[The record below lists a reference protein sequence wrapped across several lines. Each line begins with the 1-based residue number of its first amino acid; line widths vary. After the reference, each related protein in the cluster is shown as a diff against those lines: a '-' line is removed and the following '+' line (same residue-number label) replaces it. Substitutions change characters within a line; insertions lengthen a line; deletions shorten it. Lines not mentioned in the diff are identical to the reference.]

1 MSSNTIVLRKV
12 PPFMSKLE
20 DIYNICY
27 GGLNKIEKCQFAK
40 PVSRRINGEKLDMY
54 QLYIIHYQLCN
65 KEKLYKISY
74 VQENMN
80 ISNSFFDKEHKM
92 YMSDDGEIGC
102 LFNNNDNK
110 LAINLFKNDGN
121 KGSFFFTFINNV
133 SVNDIHKKFFM
144 HESFCSFNSN
154 NTLLLYS
161 AESEDMKLKKEN
173 TVFQKPDLDALKKL
187 NTGVYTETF
196 GEQYNYSF
204 FYLYLYN
211 LIDNTVKYI
220 TVKDITSCFYNP
232 KFIDETSFVCLSYR
246 TVPYRLGIYAFNI
259 RHNDLL
265 LCTLNDSDL
274 DITIDGDRTDIKDS
288 DAIGN
293 SGKSKKNH
301 VRCAYIKLSCKS
313 FKHIASPI
321 IIKDKDQIYVACLV
335 IFNKSD
341 EIKQHISE
349 YSLAIIKLEKDETKK
364 NKNKK
369 TNKDLPMEEEKSL
382 MHYENID
389 DIYYEHNNINGLKVE
404 DDRTDNIHVNNNNTN
419 DKTND
424 DVCNY
429 KKTETYILVKE
440 GEYTP
445 YFRGIYTNEIK
456 GCCYPYIFLN
466 TILYCNK
473 IIIAVH
479 MFSKKIYRVL
489 INDIYNENDSS
500 TSIEILCM
508 KENNLLISIRNMLL
522 NDILMYCIFNE
533 QHIKGDFIY
542 LTNLKSYNI
551 DFSTYSNTE
560 KTSDFIYSN
569 INDNSKNLFKILNEI
584 ETSVFENKHPYIR
597 RKKPNYNLLYQSEQE
612 YLNDIKD
619 KGVSLS
625 NFNLFN
631 KNNLRNLILYI
642 HGGPYS
648 LTYNEYRNIYI
659 FFAACGF
666 DVLCVNYIGSLTYTD
681 KPNILNGFVNTI
693 EINDI
698 MAVVQSFSKHFG
710 DYENIYL
717 YGGSYGGFASCSLLT
732 KSNIF
737 KGGCVINGV
746 YEWILSAYSSDV
758 PDFFVNLTVNKTA
771 EYDCIFD
778 KHDYAMLYE
787 MSPLNYAQ
795 NIKAPV
801 LIICSTNDMRVTYHN
816 SIALYNRLR
825 ALKKKT
831 KLFLFDGANHS
842 IDNYHY
848 DETILMNIILWFYD
862 YDTKKKK

>member
-1 MSSNTIVLRKV
+1 MNSNTNVLRKV
-12 PPFMSKLE
+12 PPFMNKLE
-20 DIYNICY
+20 DAYNICY
-27 GGLNKIEKCQFAK
+27 GGLNTIEKCQFGK
-40 PVSRRINGEKLDMY
+40 PVSRKINGEKLDTY

-65 KEKLYKISY
+65 KEQLYKISY

-80 ISNSFFDKEHKM
+80 ICNSFFDKEHKM

-110 LAINLFKNDGN
+110 LTINLFKNEGN
-121 KGSFFFTFINNV
+121 KGSFFFTSINSV
-133 SVNDIHKKFFM
+133 SVKDMHKRFFM

-154 NTLLLYS
+154 NTLLLYT
-161 AESEDMKLKKEN
+161 AESEDVKLKKEN
-173 TVFQKPDLDALKKL
+173 SIFPKSDLDALKKL

-196 GEQYNYSF
+196 GDQWNYSF

-220 TVKDITSCFYNP
+220 TVKDPTSCFYNP

-246 TVPYRLGIYAFNI
+246 TVPYRLSMHGLNTKP
-259 RHNDLL
+259 NDLL
-265 LCTLNDSDL
+265 LCTLNDPNL
-274 DITIDGDRTDIKDS
+274 DIPIDGDSTDIKDS
-288 DAIGN
+288 AAIGN

-301 VRCAYIKLSCKS
+301 VRCAYIKLSCKN
-313 FKHIASPI
+313 FRHVASPT

-335 IFNKSD
+335 VFNKNDGSNPYVSD
-341 EIKQHISE
+341 
-349 YSLAIIKLEKDETKK
+349 YSLVLIKLEKDETKK
-364 NKNKK
+364 NKK
-369 TNKDLPMEEEKSL
+369 TNKDVHMEEEKSL
-382 MHYENID
+382 IHYENTD
-389 DIYYEHNNINGLKVE
+389 DIYYEHNNISGLKVE
-404 DDRTDNIHVNNNNTN
+404 DYRTDNIHVNNNNTN
-419 DKTND
+419 DKIND
-424 DVCNY
+424 DACNY
-429 KKTETYILVKE
+429 KKTETYVLVKE

-445 YFRGIYTNEIK
+445 YFRGIYTDEII
-456 GCCYPYIFLN
+456 GYCYPYIFLN

-479 MFSKKIYRVL
+479 MFSKKVYRVL
-489 INDIYNENDSS
+489 INDIYNENDSG

-522 NDILMYCIFNE
+522 NDILMYCIFDE
-533 QHIKGDFIY
+533 RHIKGDFIY

-551 DFSTYSNTE
+551 DFSTYRNIE
-560 KTSDFIYSN
+560 KTRDFIYSN
-569 INDNSKNLFKILNEI
+569 INDNSKNLFKILSEL
-584 ETSVFENKHPYIR
+584 ETSLFENKHPYIR
-597 RKKPNYNLLYQSEQE
+597 RKKSSYNLLYQSEQE

-642 HGGPYS
+642 HGGPYCMS
-648 LTYNEYRNIYI
+648 FNEYKNLYI

-666 DVLCVNYIGSLTYTD
+666 DVLCVNYIGSLTFTD
-681 KPNILNGFVNTI
+681 KPILLNGIINTI
-693 EINDI
+693 EIDDI
-698 MAVVQSFSKHFG
+698 LAVLQSFSKHFG

-717 YGGSYGGFASCSLLT
+717 YGHSYGGFASCSLLT

-746 YEWILSAYSSDV
+746 YEWILSAFSTDI
-758 PDFFVNLTVNKTA
+758 PDFIISLTANKNP
-771 EYDCIFD
+771 EYDCVFD
-778 KHDYAMLYE
+778 KHDYTMLYE

-795 NIKAPV
+795 NIQAPV
-801 LIICSTNDMRVTYHN
+801 LIICSTNDMRVNYHN

-831 KLFLFDGANHS
+831 KLFLFDGEHHVIN
-842 IDNYHY
+842 NYHY
-848 DETILMNIILWFYD
+848 QETMLMNIILWFYD
-862 YDTKKKK
+862 YDNKKKK

>member
-1 MSSNTIVLRKV
+1 MNSNTNVLRKV
-12 PPFMSKLE
+12 PPFMNKLE

-27 GGLNKIEKCQFAK
+27 GGLNKIEKCQFGK

-110 LAINLFKNDGN
+110 LTINLFKNEGN
-121 KGSFFFTFINNV
+121 KGSFFFTSINNV
-133 SVNDIHKKFFM
+133 SVNDIHKNFFM
-144 HESFCSFNSN
+144 YESFCSFNSN

-161 AESEDMKLKKEN
+161 AESEDIKLKKEN
-173 TVFQKPDLDALKKL
+173 TAFQKPDLDALKKL

-196 GEQYNYSF
+196 GDQYNSSF

-220 TVKDITSCFYNP
+220 TVKDPTSCFYNP

-246 TVPYRLGIYAFNI
+246 TVPYRLSILSLSN
-259 RHNDLL
+259 RPNELL
-265 LCTLNDSDL
+265 LCTLNDPDL
-274 DITIDGDRTDIKDS
+274 DSTLYGDSADIKDS

-301 VRCAYIKLSCKS
+301 VRCAYIKLSCKN
-313 FKHIASPI
+313 FRHVASPI

-335 IFNKSD
+335 YFNKND
-341 EIKQHISE
+341 GNKPGVSE
-349 YSLAIIKLEKDETKK
+349 YNLVLIKLEKDETKK

-369 TNKDLPMEEEKSL
+369 TNKDVPMEEEKSL
-382 MHYENID
+382 IHYENTD
-389 DIYYEHNNINGLKVE
+389 DIYYEHNNISGLKVE
-404 DDRTDNIHVNNNNTN
+404 DDRTDSLHVNNNNTN
-419 DKTND
+419 DKIND

-429 KKTETYILVKE
+429 KKTETSILVKE

-445 YFRGIYTNEIK
+445 YFRGIYTDEII
-456 GCCYPYIFLN
+456 GHCYPYIFLN

-479 MFSKKIYRVL
+479 MFSKKMYRVL
-489 INDIYNENDSS
+489 INDIYNENDSG

-551 DFSTYSNTE
+551 DFSTYSNIE

-569 INDNSKNLFKILNEI
+569 INDNSKNLFKILSEI

-612 YLNDIKD
+612 YLDDIKD

-642 HGGPYS
+642 HGGPYCMS
-648 LTYNEYRNIYI
+648 FNEYRNLYI

-666 DVLCVNYIGSLTYTD
+666 DVLCVNYIGSLTFTD

-698 MAVVQSFSKHFG
+698 MAVFQSFSKHFG

-737 KGGCVINGV
+737 KGGCIINGI
-746 YEWILSAYSSDV
+746 YEWILSAYTTDI
-758 PDFFVNLTVNKTA
+758 PDCLISLAVNKNP
-771 EYDCIFD
+771 EYDCILD
-778 KHDYAMLYE
+778 KHDYTMLYE

-795 NIKAPV
+795 NIQAPV
-801 LIICSTNDMRVTYHN
+801 LIICSTNDMRVNYHN
-816 SIALYNRLR
+816 STALYNRLR

-831 KLFLFDGANHS
+831 KLFLFDGEHHAIS
-842 IDNYHY
+842 NYHY
-848 DETILMNIILWFYD
+848 EETILMNIILWFYD